1 VRKLFLIFILCLA
14 LLTGCTLAGDL
25 TPPASMATSQ
35 AAQPIPK
42 PTTSPMPLPTS
53 ETEDVST
60 LSLNTERGA
69 ALYNE
74 KCAACHGESGFG
86 DGPQAKDLPIPV
98 LPIGDPEF
106 ARKASPIEWFRVVTE
121 GKLDRYMPGFGSLN
135 DQQRWDVVAYVF
147 SLSSEPMDIML
158 GAEIF
163 AGLCADCHGLDG
175 TGIDAVP
182 DLTRFEWISQI
193 SLDQIV
199 ATIHE
204 GISPGMPAF
213 ADVLAQDEQ
222 VAAARFITNLSFPG
236 TKFYPDGDEA
246 TTEEDTP
253 GDMVADALIEA
264 KIGGQISNGTDGG
277 RVPTGIEVTLYGF
290 DGQQPSLTETTQA
303 SDSGEYLFEGVEIQ
317 PDRVFV
323 TAVEYQGATY
333 GSEVVQIADEFELD
347 LPITIYDTTSDV
359 SQLQVDRLHLIFDMP
374 NEGILQVTELWILSN
389 LGDRTVATE
398 LGEGIFEVQ
407 LPEGAANL
415 GFESGTSS
423 SRFQPSDETDSFIDR
438 LPIRPGMGSHEI
450 IFSFN
455 LAIDRSLDFTQSM
468 MYPVEAVVLLAPQGV
483 VELEGEMIQDLGLRQ
498 MSGTAL
504 NNYSAGP
511 ISSDDVLKLT
521 VKREKTSPSSSGERN
536 NTLGIVLGISLLVLA
551 LGATG
556 YWLDRRN
563 QQRRVGPVKSPMGLE
578 PSADPVDGRP
588 DRESLL
594 QEIANLDDAYEAGK
608 IEEERYRQKRNDL
621 KDQLMEV
628 L

>member
-1 VRKLFLIFILCLA
+1 VKKIFLILNLCLVF
-14 LLTGCTLAGDL
+14 LTGCTLAGDL
-25 TPPASMATSQ
+25 TPPASLATSQ
-35 AAQPIPK
+35 AAQPIPE
-42 PTTSPMPLPTS
+42 PTTSTLPLPTS
-53 ETEDVST
+53 VAEDVST
-60 LSLNTERGA
+60 LSLNPERGA
-69 ALYNE
+69 ALYIE
-74 KCAACHGESGFG
+74 KCAACHGESGLG

-106 ARKASPIEWFRVVTE
+106 ARKASPSEWYAVVTE
-121 GKLDRYMPGFGSLN
+121 GRLDRSMPGFESLK
-135 DQQRWDVVAYVF
+135 DQERWDVVAYAF
-147 SLSSEPMDIML
+147 SLSSKPMDIML

-163 AGLCADCHGLDG
+163 AGLCADCHGSDG
-175 TGIDAVP
+175 TGTDSGP
-182 DLTRFEWISQI
+182 DLTRFEWISQT

-199 ATIHE
+199 TIIHE

-213 ADVLAQDEQ
+213 ADALAQDEQ
-222 VAAARFITNLSFPG
+222 VAVARFITNLSFPG
-236 TKFYPDGDEA
+236 TQFHPDEGEA
-246 TTEEDTP
+246 STDEDTTSS
-253 GDMVADALIEA
+253 MAADALVEA

-290 DGQQPSLTETTQA
+290 DGQQPSFTEVTQA

-333 GSEVVQIADEFELD
+333 GSEIVQITDEFDLD
-347 LPITIYDTTSDV
+347 LPITIYDITSDV

-374 NEGILQVTELWILSN
+374 SEGMLQVTELWILSN

-423 SRFQPSDETDSFIDR
+423 SRFQPSDETNSFIDR

-468 MYPVEAVVLLAPQGV
+468 RYPVEAVVLLAPQSV
-483 VELEGEMIQDLGLRQ
+483 VELEGEKIQDLGLRQ

-511 ISSDDVLKLT
+511 ISSGDALELT
-521 VKREKTSPSSSGERN
+521 VKREKASPTSSGERD

-563 QQRRVGPVKSPMGLE
+563 QRREVGSAETLME
-578 PSADPVDGRP
+578 FEASADPVDGRS
-588 DRESLL
+588 DRERLL
-594 QEIANLDDAYEAGK
+594 QEIADLDDAYEAGE
-608 IEEERYRQKRNDL
+608 IEEERYREQRNDL
-621 KDQLMEV
+621 KNQLMEV